1 MAGQMVS
8 GLFEGNLWNEID
20 HFYSK
25 GFNLASVTASTWNP
39 ESLNFQPYFLNMQF
53 MFATM

>member
-25 GFNLASVTASTWNP
+25 GFNLASVTALTWNP
-39 ESLNFQPYFLNMQF
+39 ESFNFSHISEICNLCL
-53 MFATM
+53 